1 MAIAVY
7 IVNLLM
13 TLVGF
18 GLDGSAHPVSLSTNG
33 VTLIFGTLISYLVK
47 GNIDV
52 YAADRERYAD

>member
-7 IVNLLM
+7 IVNFFM

-18 GLDGSAHPVSLSTNG
+18 GLDSSAHPVSLSTNG

-52 YAADRERYAD
+52 YRRDRDRYAE

>member
-7 IVNLLM
+7 IVNFFM

-18 GLDGSAHPVSLSTNG
+18 GLDSSAHSVSLSTNG

-52 YAADRERYAD
+52 YRRDRDRYAE